1 MSSAAALLGPGA
13 VGANSSRIVLRKE
26 LITRAGII
34 TGLLTPKAVT
44 REPLSSEVS
53 SAPRTIW
60 DSVLLWAVPKKRT
73 SHSKKR
79 MRMAHKYLKPKTNY
93 QTCPKCGN
101 LKLCHVLCG
110 HCFRETMKLTAE
122 FRKNMLAEA
131 GGTTTSESGEDAL
144 SVPADKL
151 VSSSLTSSS
160 TSSSS
165 LS

>member
-1 MSSAAALLGPGA
+1 MSSAAALLGA

-44 REPLSSEVS
+44 REPLSSEIS

-101 LKLCHVLCG
+101 LKLYHVLCG

-151 VSSSLTSSS
+151 VSSSS